1 MLNQKIN
8 EYKKVNISPKVNN
21 YFSILHD
28 QLDNKKQYF
37 QLINEMLKSN
47 KKEKLINFVMLQK
60 EMSESLRKRIFKKI
74 SNANSKDEILD
85 IVIYLISRESYL
97 PLDKLIQTEFD
108 TLMKTHFIKLTSTYD

>member
-1 MLNQKIN
+1 LLNQKIN